1 MSKDKEDLIQ
11 LLKKDFNDNRS
22 FQSSSITRY
31 ELCLKSFDAAKNI
44 VDTINPF
51 IKKELIDGVDI
62 YIRDN
67 GETFKLTFSV
77 DFGWEEI

>member
-11 LLKKDFNDNRS
+11 LLKKNFNDNRS

-31 ELCLKSFDAAKNI
+31 ELCLKNFEAVKNI
-44 VDTINPF
+44 VDIINPF

-67 GETFKLTFSV
+67 GETFKVTFSV
-77 DFGWEEI
+77 DFGWEEL